1 MSRIGRAP
9 IELPNGVTLD
19 ITTENDVIVT
29 GPKGTLR
36 QNIAST
42 DVKVEKSTTEAGK
55 TIVTLSR
62 ANDEKENRAKHG
74 LYRALIAN
82 MVKGVTEGYSK
93 SLTVNGVGYKI
104 AVAGN
109 KLTLN
114 IGLSHAVNVEIPQ
127 GLTVTCPTA
136 TEILVAGINKEQV
149 GQFAADIKAIKPV
162 EPYHGYGIHYTNE
175 NVIRKEIKK
184 GAKKK

>member
-19 ITTENDVIVT
+19 VTTEGDIIVT

-36 QNIAST
+36 QQIASS
-42 DVKVEKSTTEAGK
+42 DIKVEKNTTEAGK
-55 TIVTLSR
+55 TVVTVTR

-74 LYRALIAN
+74 LYRALLAN

-93 SLTVNGVGYKI
+93 SLTVHGVGFKI

-114 IGLSHAVNVEIPQ
+114 IGLSHPVNVEIPE
-127 GLTVTCPTA
+127 GLTVVCPSQ
-136 TEILVAGINKEQV
+136 TEIKISGIDKQLVGE
-149 GQFAADIKAIKPV
+149 FAANVRKIRKP
-162 EPYHGYGIHYTNE
+162 EPYKGKGIRYSDE
-175 NVIRKEIKK
+175 IIRRKEGKK
-184 GAKKK
+184 AK

>member
-19 ITTENDVIVT
+19 QTTEGDVIVT

-36 QNIAST
+36 QNVASCI
-42 DVKVEKSTTEAGK
+42 KIEKSEQDGK
-55 TIVTLSR
+55 TIVTLVRES
-62 ANDEKENRAKHG
+62 DQKDVRAKHG
-74 LYRALIAN
+74 LYRALLAN
-82 MVKGVTEGYSK
+82 MVKGVTDGYTK
-93 SLTVNGVGYKI
+93 SLTVAGVGYKI
-104 AVAGN
+104 SVSGN
-109 KLTLN
+109 KLNLI
-114 IGLSHAVNVEIPQ
+114 IGLSHPVNITIPE

-136 TEILVAGINKEQV
+136 TEIVVAGISKELV

-175 NVIRKEIKK
+175 VVRRKEIKK
-184 GAKKK
+184 GSKKK

>member
-9 IELPNGVTLD
+9 IEIPNGVTVD
-19 ITTENDVIVT
+19 QTTNGDVIVT

-36 QNIAST
+36 TYVDSCITLTKNEQ
-42 DVKVEKSTTEAGK
+42 EGK
-55 TIVTLSR
+55 TIVTLTR
-62 ANDEKENRAKHG
+62 ANDDKEVRSKHG
-74 LYRALIAN
+74 LYRALLAN

-93 SLTVNGVGYKI
+93 SLTVAGIGYKL
-104 AVAGN
+104 AVSGN
-109 KLTLN
+109 KLTMNL
-114 IGLSHAVNVEIPQ
+114 GLSHPVVVEIPE

-136 TEILVAGINKEQV
+136 TEILVSGIDKTRV
-149 GQFAADIKAIKPV
+149 GQLAADIKAIKPV

-175 NVIRKEIKK
+175 TVIRKEIKK

>member
-19 ITTENDVIVT
+19 VTTEGDIIVT

-36 QNIAST
+36 QSIESSFI
-42 DVKVEKSTTEAGK
+42 KVEKTTTEDNK
-55 TIVTLSR
+55 TVVTVSR

-74 LYRALIAN
+74 LYRALLAN

-114 IGLSHAVNVEIPQ
+114 IGLSHPVNVEIPE

-162 EPYHGYGIHYTNE
+162 EPYHGYGIYYTNE

>member
-19 ITTENDVIVT
+19 VTTENDVIVT

-36 QNIAST
+36 QTIAST
-42 DVKVEKSTTEAGK
+42 QIKVEKTEVEGK
-55 TIVTLSR
+55 TVVTLTR
-62 ANDEKENRAKHG
+62 TNDEKENRAKHG

-93 SLTVNGVGYKI
+93 SLTVQGVGYKI
-104 AVAGN
+104 AVTGN

-114 IGLSHAVNVEIPQ
+114 IGLSHPVNVEIPQ
-127 GLTVTCPTA
+127 GLTVTCPNA
-136 TEILVAGINKEQV
+136 TDIVVSGINKEQV

-175 NVIRKEIKK
+175 TVIRKEIKK

>member
-9 IELPNGVTLD
+9 IELPNGVTVD
-19 ITTENDVIVT
+19 RTTEGDVIVT

-36 QNIAST
+36 RNVASCI
-42 DVKVEKSTTEAGK
+42 KIEKEENDGK
-55 TIVTLSR
+55 TVVTLIR
-62 ANDEKENRAKHG
+62 ENDEKEVRAKHG

-82 MVKGVTEGYSK
+82 MVKGVSEGYSK
-93 SLTVNGVGYKI
+93 SLTVNGIGYKI
-104 AVAGN
+104 TISGN

-114 IGLSHAVNVEIPQ
+114 LGLSHPVDVTIPE
-127 GLTVTCPTA
+127 GLTVTSPSA
-136 TEILVAGINKEQV
+136 TEILVAGIDNEKV
-149 GQFAADIKAIKPV
+149 GQFAADIKALKPV

-175 NVIRKEIKK
+175 VVRRKEIKK

>member
-9 IELPNGVTLD
+9 IELPNGVTVD
-19 ITTENDVIVT
+19 CTTEGDVIVT

-36 QNIAST
+36 QSVSSCISI
-42 DVKVEKSTTEAGK
+42 EKNEENGK
-55 TIVTLSR
+55 TVVTLTR
-62 ANDEKENRAKHG
+62 ANDEKEVRAKHG

-93 SLTVNGVGYKI
+93 SLTVAGVGYKI
-104 AVAGN
+104 AVSGN

-114 IGLSHAVNVEIPQ
+114 IGLSHPVNVTIPE

-149 GQFAADIKAIKPV
+149 GQFAADVKALKPV

-175 NVIRKEIKK
+175 VVRRKEIKK
-184 GAKKK
+184 GSKKK